1 MSSIVAELSGARHAK
16 AVSAPMNNQS
26 RAGGAH
32 RLNLPASSISSLW
45 QWPRTCGPARSSA
58 PRKTNDPQSPLGHAL
73 VDDEAQR
80 YRPQWVG
87 GERGRVRPR
96 LRASAGVP
104 RLEESAS
111 VQHVLCEET
120 TDQRFSK
127 RLLRKTTEFSTTIQS
142 IQCNIQCAPTMVR
155 LAAFGVVTQVG
166 LQARTGARTVVSGR
180 MLGKAYHGVCKALPA
195 LTTLMTLYLHHKLAH
210 THHPSLRGL
219 ALPS

>member
-45 QWPRTCGPARSSA
+45 QWPRTCGPARCSA

-120 TDQRFSK
+120 TERRFSK
-127 RLLRKTTEFSTTIQS
+127 RRLRKTTEFSTTIQS
-142 IQCNIQCAPTMVR
+142 IQCNIQCAPTGLVWLR
-155 LAAFGVVTQVG
+155 LESTRHTGWAAGTHWSPHGGVWED
-166 LQARTGARTVVSGR
+166 ARKGVSR
-180 MLGKAYHGVCKALPA
+180 CL
-195 LTTLMTLYLHHKLAH
+195 
-210 THHPSLRGL
+210 
-219 ALPS
+219 